1 VVTFFFPPPF
11 LLDLVRWVVGGFG
24 SAFMVRENFVKAVLA
39 MWGSV
44 VQCSMILLRV
54 ENESRCQHN

>member
-1 VVTFFFPPPF
+1 
-11 LLDLVRWVVGGFG
+11 
-24 SAFMVRENFVKAVLA
+24 MVRENFVKAVLA